1 MDTPQETEN
10 KETQESKK
18 QDKSADQPICQP
30 CHQHAGQIEAK
41 AMDL

>member
-10 KETQESKK
+10 KETQESEK

-41 AMDL
+41 AVDL